1 MSVSRSYVRNLVFL
15 ALISIIGIL
24 ATQYYWANKALELQ
38 DSQFNHSV
46 NVALD
51 NIVKKLLSTTGNG
64 VELEFKNRVKKNYYT
79 LDFTQ
84 PVKLQNLEEYIFT
97 EFNNQGLKEPFEYA
111 VFDCTK
117 DSLIYGKYVAI
128 IDISKVEKLK
138 IRPKYDQNYYIGIF
152 FPNKKNKLVSDWTI
166 FTLLVSLLI
175 LIMAF
180 FGYAI
185 NLLLKQKKVSEIK
198 NDFVNNM
205 THELKTP
212 ISTIG
217 LAADVLMNEEL
228 SHKPDKLRHYAKI
241 IFEENNR
248 LKKQVQAVLQ
258 VATMDSKKPVLKY
271 DVIDL
276 VELLNTLVASMEM
289 RVQEKSGTLLFENTA
304 KEHVIFGDSVHIT
317 NVFYNLVDNAIKY
330 CDKTPHLKILVH
342 NKRKGIEVQI
352 IDNGKGI
359 PKEDIDNIFE
369 KFYRVHSG
377 NIHDVKGFGLGL
389 FYVKTII
396 TEHKGKIFAKSK
408 VGEGSIFYIWLPFK
422 R

>member
-24 ATQYYWANKALELQ
+24 ATQYYWANKALNLQ

-51 NIVKKLLSTTGNG
+51 NIVKKLLLATGNG
-64 VELEFKNRVKKNYYT
+64 VELEFKNRVKKNHYT

-97 EFNNQGLKEPFEYA
+97 EFNNQGLNEPFEYA

-117 DSLIYGKYVAI
+117 DSLIFGKYVGV
-128 IDISKVEKLK
+128 IDISKVNKLK
-138 IRPKYDQNYYIGIF
+138 IRPEKDQNYYIAIF
-152 FPNKKNKLVSDWTI
+152 FPNKKNQLVNDWTI
-166 FTLLVSLLI
+166 FTLLVFLLI

-217 LAADVLMNEEL
+217 LAADVLMGEDI
-228 SHKPDKLRHYAKI
+228 SQKPDKLKHYAKI

-258 VATMDSKKPVLKY
+258 VATMDSKKPILKY
-271 DVIDL
+271 DIIDL

-289 RVQEKSGTLLFENTA
+289 RVQEKSGTLIFENHA
-304 KEHVIFGDSVHIT
+304 KDHVIFGDSVHIT

-330 CDKTPHLKILVH
+330 CDKTPHIKILVQ
-342 NKRKGIEVQI
+342 NKKKGIEVQI

-359 PKEDIDNIFE
+359 PKEDLQNIFE

-377 NIHDVKGFGLGL
+377 NVHDVKGFGLGL

-396 TEHKGKIFAKSK
+396 SEHKGKIFAKSK